1 MRGWYSDWLQIA
13 TTNFRQ
19 PGIHTLLEGKKY
31 ILFIHVSPHF
41 TAKKY
46 PFRHMILAARGKTG
60 QTANEAEAKRQWT
73 RIRCIA
79 SPVWQF
85 RPNTSHP
92 RRFSARRPEGTH
104 LPETFMMGMRGNLSP
119 RQKSFN
125 NRVRPN

>member
-13 TTNFRQ
+13 TTNFRS
-19 PGIHTLLEGKKY
+19 LEFTSYWKAEY
-31 ILFIHVSPHF
+31 ILFIHDSWQF
-41 TAKKY
+41 TAKKH

-60 QTANEAEAKRQWT
+60 QTANKAEAKRQWT

-79 SPVWQF
+79 SPVWRF

-104 LPETFMMGMRGNLSP
+104 LPETFVMGMRGEASP